1 VINITH
7 PELMLDLQAQPPKPK
22 EPQSDIVIQ
31 YQLLGEK
38 LDEVLEQIKKRKAK

>member
-1 VINITH
+1 MINITH
-7 PELMLDLQAQPPKPK
+7 PELLLDMEVQNKEPK
-22 EPQSDIVIQ
+22 EKQSDIVIQ